1 MPNNTSS
8 LVLASASPRRLELL
22 AQINITPDAVMPA
35 DIDETPLFNERPRD
49 YAKRMAREK
58 LDAVSPKVEDSF
70 CLASD
75 TVVACGR
82 RILGKPQDE
91 DEVRAFL
98 NLLSGRRHQVMTAI
112 AITAPRIGQASPKT
126 VERLSVSIVKF
137 NRLDRRQIEDYIASN
152 EWQGKAGGYGIQ
164 GLAAQ
169 HIAWMQGSYSAIV
182 GLPLFDVAQGL
193 RGLGFDGQ

>member
-1 MPNNTSS
+1 MPNKPSS

-22 AQINITPDAVMPA
+22 AQINIIPQAVMPA
-35 DIDETPLFNERPRD
+35 EIDETPLTNERPRD

-58 LDAVSPKVEDSF
+58 LDAVLPKIDDAF

-82 RILGKPQDE
+82 RIMGKPQDQYE
-91 DEVRAFL
+91 ARGFL

-112 AITAPRIGQASPKT
+112 AIAAPPSTSGSINI
-126 VERLSVSIVKF
+126 VERLSVSTVKF
-137 NRLDRRQIEDYIASN
+137 NRLDRRQIDDYLASN

-169 HIAWMQGSYSAIV
+169 HIAWIEGSYSAIV